1 MSDHRSRPSVNAR
14 AAPLVRRLIDDADML
29 RLTVERPAAGY
40 TLIDGGANCRGGVEA
55 GRRIAE
61 ICMGGLGEVALQANA
76 TLPNWTWAVTAR
88 SADPVLACLASQ
100 YAGWQLAHGEGD
112 DGFFSLGSGPGRAL
126 ARKEPLF
133 DDLGYQDRA
142 KGTVLVLETDR
153 SPPIAII
160 DKICRDC
167 GVDPAGLTIII
178 TPTQSLAGTVQIVA
192 RVLEVALHKVH
203 ELKFPLDRIVDGMG
217 VAPLPPPG
225 ASFMQAMGRTN
236 DAIIFGGAVHLFVA
250 GDEADA
256 SRLAE
261 QLPSSASRDYGKP
274 FQEIFAAV
282 KGDFY
287 AIDPML
293 FSPAE
298 VTVTA
303 LDTGRSFRA
312 GALDAAMV
320 DKSFG

>member
-1 MSDHRSRPSVNAR
+1 MTNQRGRPSVNAR
-14 AAPLVRRLIDDADML
+14 VTPLVRGLIDEADML
-29 RLTVERPAAGY
+29 RLIVEQGAEGH
-40 TLIDGGANCRGGVEA
+40 TLIDAGANCRGGVEA

-61 ICMGGLGEVALQANA
+61 ICMGGLGQVAVQANA
-76 TLPNWTWAVTAR
+76 AVAKWPWAVTAR

-112 DGFFSLGSGPGRAL
+112 EAFFSLGSGPGRAL

-133 DDLGYQDRA
+133 DDLGYADESA
-142 KGTVLVLETDR
+142 TTVLVLETDR
-153 SPPIAII
+153 PPPSPII
-160 DKICRDC
+160 DKVCRDC
-167 GVDPAGLTIII
+167 AVDPAHLTIVI

-203 ELKFPLDRIVDGMG
+203 ELKFPLDRVVDGMG
-217 VAPLPPPG
+217 IAPLPPPG
-225 ASFMQAMGRTN
+225 TSFLQAMGRTN

-250 GDEADA
+250 GDEGEA
-256 SRLAE
+256 AE
-261 QLPSSASRDYGKP
+261 LTQMLPSSASRDYGRR
-274 FQEIFAAV
+274 FEEVFAAV
-282 KGDFY
+282 NGDFY

-293 FSPAE
+293 FSPAQ

-303 LDTGRSFRA
+303 VDTGRSFHA

-320 DKSFG
+320 DESFG